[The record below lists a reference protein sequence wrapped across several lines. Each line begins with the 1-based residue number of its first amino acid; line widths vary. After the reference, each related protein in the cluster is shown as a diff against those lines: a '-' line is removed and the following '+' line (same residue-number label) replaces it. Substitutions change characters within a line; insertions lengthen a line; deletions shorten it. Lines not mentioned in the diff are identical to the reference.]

1 MNTSQLDNVHRMPA
15 GRSSPIADLL
25 RYHLLVSVFDGD
37 ADLWI
42 ARLEKERTPDR
53 ESDIRFARWVR
64 ARLRRDPKMLE
75 RIRTAVERT
84 RIWR

>member
-15 GRSSPIADLL
+15 GHRSPIADLL

-37 ADLWI
+37 ADRWI
-42 ARLEKERTPDR
+42 ARLREEHAPDL
-53 ESDIRFARWVR
+53 ESDMRFARWVR

-75 RIRTAVERT
+75 RIRAAVERT
-84 RIWR
+84 RVWR